1 MDSKRQRSTA
11 RTNGKS
17 PAIRTGEKRMENQL
31 KILALARDTG
41 SITTVDVADS
51 LGLGAS
57 WSRELL
63 QDLVRKG
70 KLAALGANRNRT
82 YHLVGPEGQ
91 GEGAGDA

>member
-1 MDSKRQRSTA
+1 MR
-11 RTNGKS
+11 
-17 PAIRTGEKRMENQL
+17 PAIKADGKNQRQGTGDKRMENQL

-82 YHLVGPEGQ
+82 YRLVGSEGQ
-91 GEGAGDA
+91 GEGASDA

>member
-1 MDSKRQRSTA
+1 D
-11 RTNGKS
+11 
-17 PAIRTGEKRMENQL
+17 KRMENQL

-70 KLAALGANRNRT
+70 KLTALGANRNRT
-82 YHLVGPEGQ
+82 YRLVGPEGQ